1 MKKNEKNPK
10 KQAVNTAIEQI
21 QKQFGKGAVMRM

>member
-10 KQAVNTAIEQI
+10 KQEGFAYITVQI
-21 QKQFGKGAVMRM
+21 QTRTAAY